1 MKTGSE
7 ITGRGDARLIVCTP
21 GPLMLKLI
29 VSRPPELGLLL
40 AALIASRNVQLLA
53 LQTPSSVSAAEV
65 TTNIVAPA
73 RAARLKTQASPI
85 IRLNI
90 CTSLFAVPRRSDA
103 GREPGAG
110 LESPN
115 RLSALAF

>member
-7 ITGRGDARLIVCTP
+7 ITGRGEARLIVCTP
-21 GPLMLKLI
+21 APLMLKLI
-29 VSRPPELGLLL
+29 VSGPPELGVLL

-73 RAARLKTQASPI
+73 RAARLNTQASPI
-85 IRLNI
+85 IPLNI
-90 CTSLFAVPRRSDA
+90 CTSSFRRIGAKRA

-110 LESPN
+110 WR
-115 RLSALAF
+115 RLTDLARS